1 MEATAGNPTNEPRE
15 NGDSGSENGVTI
27 SLTEYLNAAIKAHA
41 GGNLDAAEKAY
52 ETILAAVPENPD
64 ALHFLGVLRYQQEAS
79 DEALRLIQTAINI
92 RPGDAQQHNNL
103 GKVLEGLDRLDDAE
117 EHFHKAV
124 EFDPGYAEAHAN
136 LGLVL
141 LRNNSFTEAMDSF
154 EEALKFAPDMPLANK
169 HLGALRL
176 KQSQPGAAEQ
186 YLRTYLKQV
195 PDDAQAISNLGYA
208 LQKQGQLKEAEQV
221 FLQAVEIAAES
232 PELRHNLRTVL
243 SLEGQGEKA
252 RELFRQLLQD
262 KPDMWVV
269 EAGFAYNLAKRGFM
283 EQAKE
288 IFWDILELVPDD
300 AAVCN
305 DIAAI
310 LAEFNQIE
318 DAIEIY
324 NRVFEIDPDFA
335 QAHNGLGCVYILNSQ
350 DDLAV
355 SSLKRA
361 ISIKPDM
368 AESYTS
374 LCRALWN
381 LHGFDEAKIY
391 ADTALELAGFMPKNL
406 PDIHVIYRGLCDFE
420 GLDRLGD
427 IKDICDQI
435 GTKGLQTLFLG
446 LLVFADEKEQVHHL
460 RDLVLRWAEGVEDEV
475 AAAVPL
481 PPPSERGKGEK
492 LRIGFLSSDLRTHS
506 VSRFLTPLMGG
517 YDHDRFEFH
526 CYSTIRALDDERQQF
541 FQQHVDHFSFVVGHS
556 NPEIAKLIREDGI
569 DILFDLNGF
578 TRGTRVGVLG
588 YKPAPVQ
595 MTWLGYPF
603 TCGIKA
609 IDYAVMDRFMKPAD
623 DAAMI
628 EKPLIMPEACISYG
642 REKPEPIAPDL
653 PMDRNGVVTFGTLN
667 NPYKYTPKMISLW
680 AEVMNRVPDSGFLIV
695 RPEAK
700 SQSFRGNVTEA
711 FGHHGIEPERLFFI
725 NNRAGDK
732 SHFAFYNDIDISL
745 DTSPLTGGTTT
756 YDAVF
761 MGVPVVTLV
770 GDAFH
775 QRISYSVL
783 MHCGLEELCTFT
795 PQDFV
800 ERAVRLAAERDK
812 LLAWRH
818 GLRDVMEASP
828 LCDDERFIFQFQ
840 AMLEQV
846 AELHGLRGDNP
857 QG

>member
-1 MEATAGNPTNEPRE
+1 MEATSGRATDGN
-15 NGDSGSENGVTI
+15 SGSGAGATI
-27 SLTEYLNAAIKAHA
+27 TLEQFLGFAIKAHSE
-41 GGNLDAAEKAY
+41 GRIDDAEQAY
-52 ETILAAVPENPD
+52 ETILAKVPDNAD
-64 ALHFLGVLRYQQEAS
+64 ALHFLGVLRHQQEAS
-79 DEALRLIQTAINI
+79 DEAVRLIQKAINI
-92 RPGDAQQHNNL
+92 RPGDAQQHNNF
-103 GKVLEGLDRLDDAE
+103 GKVLEGLDRLDEAE
-117 EHFHKAV
+117 EHFNKAV

-136 LGLVL
+136 LGLIL
-141 LRNNSFTEAMDSF
+141 LRNSSHSEAMTCF
-154 EEALKFAPDMPLANK
+154 EEALKFDPDLPLPNK
-169 HLGALRL
+169 HMGALQL

-186 YLRTYLKQV
+186 YLRAYLKQV

-208 LQKQGQLKEAEQV
+208 MQKQGQFKEAERL
-221 FLQAVEIAAES
+221 FLQAVETAAES
-232 PELRHNLRTVL
+232 PELRHNFRTVL
-243 SLEGQGEKA
+243 GLQGQEEKA

-269 EAGFAYNLAKRGFM
+269 EAGFAYNLAKRGLM

-288 IFWDILELVPDD
+288 IFRDILEVISDD

-305 DIAAI
+305 DIAAL
-310 LAEFNQIE
+310 LAELNQIE

-324 NRVFEIDPDFA
+324 HRVFEIDPDFA
-335 QAHNGLGCVYILNSQ
+335 QAHTGLGCVYILNNQ

-355 SSLKRA
+355 LSLKRA

-368 AESYTS
+368 AESHTALSRS
-374 LCRALWN
+374 LWT
-381 LHGFDEAKIY
+381 LHEFDEAKIY
-391 ADTALELAGFMPKNL
+391 ADTALELAGFKPRNL
-406 PDIHVIYRGLCDFE
+406 PDLHVIYRGLCDFK
-420 GLDRLGD
+420 GLDKLGD

-435 GTKGLQTLFLG
+435 GPKGLQVLFLG

-460 RDLVLRWAEGVEDEV
+460 RDLVLRWAEGVENEV
-475 AAAVPL
+475 DAAIDL
-481 PPPSERGKGEK
+481 PPPRKHAEGEK

-526 CYSTIRALDDERQQF
+526 CYSTIRAPDDEKQQF
-541 FQQHVDHFSFVVGHS
+541 FQDHVDHFTFVVGHS

-603 TCGIKA
+603 TCGLKA
-609 IDYAVMDRFMKPAD
+609 IDYAIMDRFMKPND

-628 EKPLIMPEACISYG
+628 EEPLVMPEACISYG
-642 REKPEPIAPDL
+642 REEPEAIAQDL
-653 PMDRNGVVTFGTLN
+653 PMDRNGAVTFGSLN
-667 NPYKYTPKMISLW
+667 APYKYTPKMIALW
-680 AEVMNRVPDSGFLIV
+680 AEVMNQVPDSRFLFV

-700 SQSFRGNVTEA
+700 SLNFCSNMTEM
-711 FGHHGIEPERLFFI
+711 FGRHGIDSKRLIFV
-725 NNRAGDK
+725 NNRFGEK
-732 SHFAFYNDIDISL
+732 SHFAYYNDIDISL
-745 DTSPLTGGTTT
+745 DTFPLTGGTTT
-756 YDAVF
+756 YDAIF

-770 GDAFH
+770 GEVFH

-783 MHCGLEELCTFT
+783 MHCGLDELCTFT

-800 ERAVRLAAERDK
+800 ERAVRLAGEHDK
-812 LLAWRH
+812 LLTWRH

-828 LCDDERFIFQFQ
+828 LCDDEKFISQFQ
-840 AMLEQV
+840 NMLEQT
-846 AELHGLRGDNP
+846 AKLHELR
-857 QG
+857 